1 MLKVY
6 SHHSFLSKKV
16 ITLINIILKRG
27 KKKKTKQAKKQ
38 KWLSKDYFL
47 EKEKDSP
54 MSSKDYGLR
63 SPNHMAS
70 NSNSTNLLTEFLRQV
85 T

>member
-27 KKKKTKQAKKQ
+27 KKKTKQAKKQ